1 MQYFVPVS
9 TKPPKPEREVG
20 KIRTSVLILGLPDL
34 RLSGSGRDQ
43 LHQLKL
49 SMPEPDGDG
58 AKALSHDFGSFL
70 EVKGCFTGTFGYSLT
85 FIS

>member
-1 MQYFVPVS
+1 MRYFVPVS
-9 TKPPKPEREVG
+9 TKPPKPEQEVG

-34 RLSGSGRDQ
+34 RLSGSGWDQ
-43 LHQLKL
+43 LYQLKL
-49 SMPEPDGDG
+49 SMPKPDGDG

-70 EVKGCFTGTFGYSLT
+70 EVKGYFTGTFRYSLT